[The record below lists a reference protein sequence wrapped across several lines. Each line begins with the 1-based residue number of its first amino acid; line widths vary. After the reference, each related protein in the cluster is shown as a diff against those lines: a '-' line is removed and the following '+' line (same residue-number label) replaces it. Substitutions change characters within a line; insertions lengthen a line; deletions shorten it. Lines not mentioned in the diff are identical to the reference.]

1 MLSRWPPAGLPWKA
15 VNQRR
20 LGATIVALV
29 LLGAAVPNLSTHRV
43 TGRPVAMLVAGPPSS
58 GTCVITMA
66 DPWQAIAQPG
76 QADHDVIDYPTAVYG
91 SCNRPIAGEVV
102 SVDVAASPSARIA
115 ATDYLNEATSCA
127 LDAIGYTGA
136 IAPVV
141 DQSAGGPGIVWEP
154 AVAFQTTLV
163 GPNSLQRDAGKHWS
177 ACIVGSGNAQP
188 YLGRLHNA
196 LTTGVLPPQFG
207 SCWPSVDLRGPEQ
220 SACDAPHAVELLGS
234 TSLGGKPVSV
244 TEIRRTCTIYASR
257 ALRNT
262 DPTRHGAI
270 RLEILDSDHSP
281 AIVRPPNGPLHD
293 TYVACIATAPNG
305 RQFNGTLIGLGK
317 RPLPLV

>member
-1 MLSRWPPAGLPWKA
+1 M
-15 VNQRR
+15 
-20 LGATIVALV
+20 
-29 LLGAAVPNLSTHRV
+29 
-43 TGRPVAMLVAGPPSS
+43 
-58 GTCVITMA
+58 
-66 DPWQAIAQPG
+66 
-76 QADHDVIDYPTAVYG
+76 
-91 SCNRPIAGEVV
+91 
-102 SVDVAASPSARIA
+102 
-115 ATDYLNEATSCA
+115 
-127 LDAIGYTGA
+127 
-136 IAPVV
+136 
-141 DQSAGGPGIVWEP
+141 
-154 AVAFQTTLV
+154 AFQTTLV

-177 ACIVGSGNAQP
+177 ACIVGSDNAQP

-207 SCWPSVDLRGPEQ
+207 SCWPSVDLSGPEQ

-234 TSLGGKPVSV
+234 TSLGGKPVSA

-270 RLEILDSDHSP
+270 RLETLDFDHTP

-305 RQFNGTLIGLGK
+305 RQFDGTLIGLGK
-317 RPLPLV
+317 RPLPLG

>member
-1 MLSRWPPAGLPWKA
+1 
-15 VNQRR
+15 
-20 LGATIVALV
+20 
-29 LLGAAVPNLSTHRV
+29 
-43 TGRPVAMLVAGPPSS
+43 MLVAGPPSS

-91 SCNRPIAGEVV
+91 SCNRPIVGEVV
-102 SVDVAASPSARIA
+102 SVDVAASPSARVA

-177 ACIVGSGNAQP
+177 ACIVGSDNAQP

-196 LTTGVLPPQFG
+196 LTTGVLPPAVRVVLAVGRPERTRAVSVRCAARGRAARLDQPG
-207 SCWPSVDLRGPEQ
+207 WDAGQRDRDPAHLHHLRQPCTSQHRPHPAWRNSAGNTRLRSQPGNCPAAKRTTARHVRGLHRDRAERPTVRPNPDRTRQEAVAAGVNDGECISGPSHVAAADSRRVALALRLPCGVGL
-220 SACDAPHAVELLGS
+220 AGS
-234 TSLGGKPVSV
+234 T
-244 TEIRRTCTIYASR
+244 
-257 ALRNT
+257 
-262 DPTRHGAI
+262 
-270 RLEILDSDHSP
+270 
-281 AIVRPPNGPLHD
+281 RPPCNP
-293 TYVACIATAPNG
+293 
-305 RQFNGTLIGLGK
+305 
-317 RPLPLV
+317 